1 MDEHHLSNPSVL
13 ISPVLTD
20 TSLHKHQQNLMNII
34 ERNPGV
40 RYRELLRLTNSSNG
54 VLSYHLAELA
64 DSKIIRV
71 DRKRGVTRYYPI
83 HISTEVSKII
93 SHIKNPVSRHILQL
107 LVERGSCTLSEI
119 ATLTNKAPST
129 ISWYLQRLLK
139 AEIVKRKP
147 ICLEGIFYK
156 SRFYSVVDK
165 TLVIDVLSKYIE
177 RSLDKVVNNYSEI
190 IDDL

>member
-1 MDEHHLSNPSVL
+1 
-13 ISPVLTD
+13 
-20 TSLHKHQQNLMNII
+20 MNII

-40 RYRELLRLTNSSNG
+40 RYRELLRLNSSNG

-64 DSKIIRV
+64 DSKIMRV

-93 SHIKNPVSRHILQL
+93 SHIKNSVSRHILQL
-107 LVERGSCTLSEI
+107 LVERGSCTLSEV

-139 AEIVKRKP
+139 AEIVKKNM
-147 ICLEGIFYK
+147 
-156 SRFYSVVDK
+156 
-165 TLVIDVLSKYIE
+165 SKGCF
-177 RSLDKVVNNYSEI
+177 L
-190 IDDL
+190 

>member
-1 MDEHHLSNPSVL
+1 MEYYLIILRNLQIQKLSGL
-13 ISPVLTD
+13 
-20 TSLHKHQQNLMNII
+20 I
-34 ERNPGV
+34 EREV
-40 RYRELLRLTNSSNG
+40 LLDIIPFIFRQKFQKLSVILKIQFQDIYYNYWSS
-54 VLSYHLAELA
+54 
-64 DSKIIRV
+64 
-71 DRKRGVTRYYPI
+71 
-83 HISTEVSKII
+83 EV
-93 SHIKNPVSRHILQL
+93 HV
-107 LVERGSCTLSEI
+107 VSEI

-165 TLVIDVLSKYIE
+165 TLVINVLSKYVE